1 MPIYAKV
8 CNTPLACDNDLT
20 DMDALVLS
28 ADSASFPVP
37 QKRDILAELLADKR
51 SPNTRHA
58 YEKDLRDFFRTTA
71 GSEPTPALVGAF
83 LQLDRLEAVSTVLQ
97 YKAALF
103 ERGLKQATV
112 NRRLAAIKS
121 LVSYAYQIGKCDYTL
136 SSIKGEKVQKYR
148 DTTGISSEAFR
159 RVLALP
165 NCETIKGVR
174 DYALLRLLWENALRR
189 GEVSKANIEDFDPQA
204 KVLRIRGKGKGEQ
217 ADAVDLSQ
225 GMVKALLAW
234 LKQGKRVKRNQP
246 LFWAV
251 DRAHWGHRLSGSA
264 IAQVVQGY
272 CRQAGIE
279 KPMSPH
285 RIRHSS
291 ITAALDVTEGNV
303 RKVQKLSRHSNLD
316 TLMVYDDNRTK
327 DQLEIS
333 DLLAD
338 LI

>member
-1 MPIYAKV
+1 
-8 CNTPLACDNDLT
+8 
-20 DMDALVLS
+20 MDAPVLS

-37 QKRDILAELLADKR
+37 QRRDILAELLADKR

-58 YEKDLRDFFRTTA
+58 YEKDLRDFFRTMA
-71 GSEPTPALVGAF
+71 GSEPTPALVGNF
-83 LQLDRLEAVSTVLQ
+83 LQLDRLEAVSVVLQ

-121 LVSYAYQIGKCDYTL
+121 LVNYAYQIGKCSYTL

-148 DTTGISSEAFR
+148 DTTGISSKAFR

-165 NCETIKGVR
+165 NRETIKGVR

-189 GEVSKANIEDFDPQA
+189 GEVSQANIEDFDPQA
-204 KVLRIRGKGKGEQ
+204 KVLRIRGKGNGEQ

-225 GMVKALLAW
+225 GMVKALLVW
-234 LKQGKRVKRNQP
+234 LKQGKQVKGNQP

-264 IAQVVQGY
+264 IAQTVQGH

-333 DLLAD
+333 DLLAN
-338 LI
+338 LV